1 MEMKDE
7 IRVEAA
13 RSSVW
18 EALNNPEI
26 LKTCIPGCES
36 LEQVSDNEFVSL
48 VVVKVGP
55 IKAKFTGKVT
65 LTDIVAP
72 ASYKLIGEGQGGVA
86 GFAKSEITVELI
98 EAAPQATVI
107 KYGVTANIGGK
118 IAQLG
123 SRLIDSTA
131 RKMAE
136 QFFARFNEQV
146 CPAEVDAECSD
157 KNSGSHMGSGDLN
170 DWLGELSCGDQIHVM
185 LVDVPGNDA
194 QEKPQ
199 SVRPNLKL
207 SNANAL
213 LGKTLSVI
221 KQSTADL
228 YQNIKRASVGNV
240 VTKSTVSFGD
250 ASQRNELP
258 KHQAAVVTIN
268 RPAQRNAVSLSMWQE
283 LGRIFTI
290 LGQQP
295 QVRAIILTGAG
306 EHFSAGADITE
317 FSKVRATVEQG
328 VDYEL
333 SVDACCDAIAACPKP
348 TIAVINGFCMGGAC
362 HLAMSC
368 DFRFAHHNAQFAIP
382 AARLSI
388 VYGVRGVQR
397 LLALVGVSKA
407 KHILYSAQK
416 FSAQEGKEMG
426 FVDQVDNHPMYA
438 GKAYAGMLADNAPLT
453 ISGSK
458 VLLNGLT
465 MDLGGLTNQVVD
477 DVVNLAVGSADY
489 RDARQAFVEKRRPVF
504 LGK

>member
-13 RSSVW
+13 RAIVW
-18 EALNNPEI
+18 EALNNPEV

-36 LEQVSDNEFVSL
+36 LEQVSTSEYVSL

-55 IKAKFTGKVT
+55 IKAKFNGKVT

-86 GFAKSEITVELI
+86 GFAKSEITVELVEI
-98 EAAPQATVI
+98 TPEATLI

-136 QFFARFNEQV
+136 QFFSRFNEQV
-146 CPAEVDAECSD
+146 CPAEIVAETAAESLGAEVCA
-157 KNSGSHMGSGDLN
+157 GELRE
-170 DWLGELSCGDQIHVM
+170 WLGELSCGDQILVTM
-185 LVDVPGNDA
+185 VDVVENEA
-194 QEKPQ
+194 QEQ
-199 SVRPNLKL
+199 AHTIR
-207 SNANAL
+207 
-213 LGKTLSVI
+213 
-221 KQSTADL
+221 STADQL
-228 YQNIKRASVGNV
+228 KKRDFLGKAFSLIKRSSTNIYQSIASNLE
-240 VTKSTVSFGD
+240 TKTTTQPH
-250 ASQRNELP
+250 ARETPSQQTTGTP

-268 RPAQRNAVSLSMWQE
+268 RAAQRNAVSLAMWQE
-283 LGRIFTI
+283 LGRIFTV

-306 EHFSAGADITE
+306 EHFSAGADIAE

-328 VDYEL
+328 VEYEQ
-333 SVDACCDAIAACPKP
+333 SVDACCDAIAATPKP

-368 DFRFAHHNAQFAIP
+368 DFRFANSNAQFAIP

-407 KHILYSAQK
+407 KHILYSAQR
-416 FSAQEGKEMG
+416 FSAQQGMEMG
-426 FVDQVDNHPMYA
+426 FIDQVATDPIRAAKSYA
-438 GKAYAGMLADNAPLT
+438 GVMADNAPLT

-465 MDLGGLTNQVVD
+465 MDLGTLTTELVD
-477 DVVNLAVGSADY
+477 HVVNVAVGSADY

-504 LGK
+504 VGK

>member
-7 IRVEAA
+7 IRIEASRA
-13 RSSVW
+13 TVW
-18 EALNNPEI
+18 EALNSPDI

-72 ASYKLIGEGQGGVA
+72 VSYKLIGEGQGGVA
-86 GFAKSEITVELI
+86 GFAKSEITVELV
-98 EAAPQATVI
+98 EAAPHATVI

-146 CPAEVDAECSD
+146 CPAESLAESLSECHEAVAR
-157 KNSGSHMGSGDLN
+157 SGELS
-170 DWLGELSCGDQIHVM
+170 DWLGELSCGDQILVT
-185 LVDVPGNDA
+185 LVDVVENEKRQQQETTRSKVDA
-194 QEKPQ
+194 SKKNE
-199 SVRPNLKL
+199 LI
-207 SNANAL
+207 
-213 LGKTLSVI
+213 GKTLSFI
-221 KQSTADL
+221 KKSSADIYKNIATAL
-228 YQNIKRASVGNV
+228 GNKAVTRTNASAG
-240 VTKSTVSFGD
+240 
-250 ASQRNELP
+250 ARSQTIDSP
-258 KHQAAVVTIN
+258 TYQAAVVTIN
-268 RPAQRNAVSLSMWQE
+268 RASQRNAVSLAMWQE

-290 LGQQP
+290 LGKQP

-306 EHFSAGADITE
+306 EHFSAGADIAE

-328 VDYEL
+328 IEYEK
-333 SVDACCDAIAACPKP
+333 SVDACCDAIAATPKP

-368 DFRFAHHNAQFAIP
+368 DFRFAHDNAQFAIP

-388 VYGVRGVQR
+388 VYGVRGIQR

-407 KHILYSAQK
+407 KHILYSAQR
-416 FSAQEGKEMG
+416 FSAQKGKEMG
-426 FVDQVDNHPMYA
+426 FIDQVENDPLNAAKSYA
-438 GKAYAGMLADNAPLT
+438 GVLADNAPLT

-465 MDLGGLTNQVVD
+465 MDLGAITNEVVD
-477 DVVNLAVGSADY
+477 HVVNLAVGSADY
-489 RDARQAFVEKRRPVF
+489 SDARQAFVEKRRPVF
-504 LGK
+504 VGR